1 MTGGFGTTSQSG
13 STGLFGKPITNFGT
27 PATTTTNNFA
37 FNSTPTT
44 NLFGTNTQ
52 TKPFGSK
59 SYYILK
65 IHYKLYQY
73 ILFNNFYFNINH
85 IIEKL
90 KILDL
95 CASDICNF
103 ISYLLTFY

>member
-1 MTGGFGTTSQSG
+1 MTGGFGATSQSG

-59 SYYILK
+59 SYYLSRK
-65 IHYKLYQY
+65 IY
-73 ILFNNFYFNINH
+73 INYIHINMYYL
-85 IIEKL
+85 IIY
-90 KILDL
+90 I
-95 CASDICNF
+95 
-103 ISYLLTFY
+103 

>member
-1 MTGGFGTTSQSG
+1 MAGGFGTSSQPG

-27 PATTTTNNFA
+27 PATTTTNSFA

-59 SYYILK
+59 LFYLSQNISNKFRRSTIL
-65 IHYKLYQY
+65 YRM
-73 ILFNNFYFNINH
+73 F
-85 IIEKL
+85 
-90 KILDL
+90 
-95 CASDICNF
+95 
-103 ISYLLTFY
+103 

>member
-13 STGLFGKPITNFGT
+13 SSSLFGKPISNFGT
-27 PATTTTNNFA
+27 PVTTTTNSFP

-59 SYYILK
+59 S
-65 IHYKLYQY
+65 HY
-73 ILFNNFYFNINH
+73 FYM
-85 IIEKL
+85 
-90 KILDL
+90 
-95 CASDICNF
+95 
-103 ISYLLTFY
+103 

>member
-1 MTGGFGTTSQSG
+1 MFVEGFGSMTGGFGTTSQSG

-27 PATTTTNNFA
+27 PATTTSNNFA

-59 SYYILK
+59 SYYLRKYVIN
-65 IHYKLYQY
+65 QY
-73 ILFNNFYFNINH
+73 VYYLIIFNI
-85 IIEKL
+85 
-90 KILDL
+90 
-95 CASDICNF
+95 
-103 ISYLLTFY
+103 

>member
-1 MTGGFGTTSQSG
+1 MTGGFGTSSQSG

-27 PATTTTNNFA
+27 PATTTTNSFA

-59 SYYILK
+59 LFYLSQSISNKFHRSTYIIQDVLAFAC
-65 IHYKLYQY
+65 LS
-73 ILFNNFYFNINH
+73 
-85 IIEKL
+85 II
-90 KILDL
+90 
-95 CASDICNF
+95 
-103 ISYLLTFY
+103 